1 MNLKYFA
8 MLKNNLNVLII
19 AVAIVLSSY
28 LFSNA
33 FQNRNK
39 NTDTISVTG
48 LGKTDFVSDLIVWSG
63 SFSRKST
70 TLKEAYASL
79 DADRDQI
86 KKYLSSKGIAPNEI
100 VFSAVNFNKDYQT
113 TYNENGTLRQTLFT
127 GFTLTQ
133 SVSIQSKEV
142 NKIED
147 ISRQSSELINSG
159 IEFYSSAPEYYYTKL
174 AELKIKMIAE
184 ATKDASIRAK
194 SIAENA
200 DADLGHLKKSD
211 MGVFQIIGQNSSE
224 DYSYGG
230 SFNTQSKNKTA
241 TITVKLVY
249 QVD

>member
-1 MNLKYFA
+1 MV
-8 MLKNNLNVLII
+8 KNNLNTLII
-19 AVAIVLSSY
+19 AIAIVISAS

-48 LGKTDFVSDLIVWSG
+48 LGKTDFISDLIVWSG

-70 TLKEAYASL
+70 SLKEAYSSI
-79 DADRDQI
+79 DTDREKI
-86 KKYLSSKGIAPNEI
+86 KSYLSSKGISANEI
-100 VFSAVNFNKDYQT
+100 VFSAVNFNKEYQT
-113 TYNENGTLRQTLFT
+113 TYNENGTIRENIFS
-127 GFTLTQ
+127 GFSLTQ
-133 SVSIQSKEV
+133 SLTIQSKEV

-147 ISRQSSELINSG
+147 ISRKSSELINSG
-159 IEFYSSAPEYYYTKL
+159 IEFYSNAPEYYYTKL

-184 ATKDASIRAK
+184 ATKDASTRAK

-200 DADLGHLKKSD
+200 GAKLGNLKKSD

>member
-1 MNLKYFA
+1 
-8 MLKNNLNVLII
+8 MLKNNLNVIII
-19 AVAIVLSSY
+19 AIAMVISAY

-63 SFSRKST
+63 SFSRKSP

-79 DADRDQI
+79 DSDREKI
-86 KKYLSSKGIAPNEI
+86 KSYLSGKGITGSEI
-100 VFSAVNFNKDYQT
+100 VFSAVNFNKDYET
-113 TYNENGTLRQTLFT
+113 TYNENGTVRQTLFS

-133 SVSIQSKEV
+133 SVTIQSKEV

-147 ISRQSSELINSG
+147 VSRQSSELINSG
-159 IEFYSSAPEYYYTKL
+159 MEFYSNAPEYYYTKL

-184 ATKDASIRAK
+184 ATKDASTRAK

-200 DADLGHLKKSD
+200 DADLGNLKKSD